1 MSKGAE
7 EARVSD
13 LILIDDA
20 TREQLRAASTAT
32 IATQLFRLGLRNQ
45 FLNGLLPA
53 NAEHCRFV
61 GEAATLRYIPMR
73 EDLDVLEA
81 FRDPAHPQRKAI
93 ETARAGT
100 VLVMDCRGETR
111 AASVGNILVT
121 RLRARGAVGLVTD
134 GAVRDYPEIAAQP
147 FPVFAAGRSAS
158 IGLSAHHAV
167 DFDVPI
173 ACAGVAVFPGDVV
186 VGDAEGV
193 IVIPRHL
200 ATAIAQPAAEQE
212 ELERFSW
219 RGSRP
224 ARRCQEP
231 IHRASKPWLSSGSGR
246 SSAGDGVRLHLN
258 QKRSS
263 PPTPLS
269 CLRRE
274 RGMWHRDAVPEGVS
288 VLGAP
293 GRAWRRQ
300 RC

>member
-1 MSKGAE
+1 VG
-7 EARVSD
+7 D
-13 LILIDDA
+13 PIPIDEA
-20 TREQLRAASTAT
+20 TRNLLLGASTAT

-45 FLNGLLPA
+45 FLNGLLPV

-81 FRDPAHPQRKAI
+81 FRDPEHPQRKAI

-121 RLRARGAVGLVTD
+121 RLRVRGAVGLVTD

-173 ACAGVAVFPGDVV
+173 ACAGVAVFPGDVL

-212 ELERFSW
+212 ELERFLLEKV
-219 RGSRP
+219 
-224 ARRCQEP
+224 A
-231 IHRASKPWLSSGSGR
+231 A
-246 SSAGDGVRLHLN
+246 
-258 QKRSS
+258 
-263 PPTPLS
+263 
-269 CLRRE
+269 
-274 RGMWHRDAVPEGVS
+274 
-288 VLGAP
+288 GAP
-293 GRAWRRQ
+293 LPGTYPPGEQTMADFGIWKKRR
-300 RC
+300 R